1 MRIAG
6 REVRCRYAINDST
19 VPSRIATSM
28 RMVTVAASVAA
39 AIAHSPGCMRISCR
53 QRGISSSVHATSNSN
68 PEMAAFGIMASN
80 GADKAT
86 STTSST
92 AEKTAAS
99 GVLAPASKLG
109 IDRFND
115 PQDK

>member
-6 REVRCRYAINDST
+6 REVRCKYAISDNT

-28 RMVTVAASVAA
+28 RIETVAASVAPA
-39 AIAHSPGCMRISCR
+39 MAHSPGCMRINWR
-53 QRGISSSVHATSNSN
+53 QRGMSSKVHATSSSK
-68 PEMAAFGIMASN
+68 PEIAALGIMASN

-99 GVLAPASKLG
+99 GVFAPASKLG
-109 IDRFND
+109 TDRFSD
-115 PQDK
+115 PQDR